1 MQEWIIAVMQQY
13 GYLGVALLIAV
24 ENIFPPIPS
33 EVILTFG
40 GFMTTYTTLNI
51 WLVILSSTAGSV
63 AGAVVLYGAG
73 CLLPPD
79 RLKALLSGRI
89 GKLLHLYPEDV
100 DKSIEWF
107 NRTGFSTVFFCR
119 FIPMVRSLIS
129 IPAGFARMKFI
140 PFLMLTT
147 LGSFLWNTI
156 LVWVGVAARESWDII
171 VKNLESYSGI
181 LKIILLLFAF
191 AALLYFIWKRIL
203 CKDKEQVE

>member
-1 MQEWIIAVMQQY
+1 
-13 GYLGVALLIAV
+13 
-24 ENIFPPIPS
+24 
-33 EVILTFG
+33 
-40 GFMTTYTTLNI
+40 
-51 WLVILSSTAGSV
+51 
-63 AGAVVLYGAG
+63 
-73 CLLPPD
+73 
-79 RLKALLSGRI
+79 
-89 GKLLHLYPEDV
+89 
-100 DKSIEWF
+100 
-107 NRTGFSTVFFCR
+107 
-119 FIPMVRSLIS
+119 
-129 IPAGFARMKFI
+129 MKFI